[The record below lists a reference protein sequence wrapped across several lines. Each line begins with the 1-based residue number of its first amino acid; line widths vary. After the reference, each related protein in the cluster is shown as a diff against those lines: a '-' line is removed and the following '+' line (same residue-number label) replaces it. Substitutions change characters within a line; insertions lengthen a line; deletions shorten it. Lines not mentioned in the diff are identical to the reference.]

1 VQYQNVIV
9 SNAQNNV
16 FTTIYRKPYRINTK
30 KIKKRK
36 ALMHYHI
43 LPQNFESPMPM
54 LTVIGYSSGRL
65 IAISEEGKLFYMK
78 CDESLFEP
86 GTVLEKDDMLPVS
99 ILPDAQKIYESF
111 NIDWRPEH
119 E

>member
-1 VQYQNVIV
+1 
-9 SNAQNNV
+9 
-16 FTTIYRKPYRINTK
+16 
-30 KIKKRK
+30 
-36 ALMHYHI
+36 
-43 LPQNFESPMPM
+43 
-54 LTVIGYSSGRL
+54 
-65 IAISEEGKLFYMK
+65 MK

>member
-1 VQYQNVIV
+1 
-9 SNAQNNV
+9 
-16 FTTIYRKPYRINTK
+16 
-30 KIKKRK
+30 
-36 ALMHYHI
+36 MHYHI

-119 E
+119 HFLSRCMDYEGIFKRLDFPPVHHDTCCRQHG